1 MIFLIFFCQSAHN
14 DCAGQKTDQVG
25 KNHEAVEHI
34 RHIPYQIHL
43 QRGTCD
49 DKNHHQ
55 NRIDFY
61 CFVSKKMAHI
71 DFAEVIPSDD
81 GGEGEE
87 QHTDGNEYFA
97 EGAECRVKSA
107 LGQGRAGQAIIP
119 DPVERMTR
127 AVSVRMINVSM
138 NTPIMAIMPWSAG
151 CFTSAVAWA

>member
-107 LGQGRAGQAIIP
+107 LGQGRSGQAIVP
-119 DPVERMTR
+119 DPGRENDKG
-127 AVSVRMINVSM
+127 VSVRMINVSM
-138 NTPIMAIMPWSAG
+138 NTPIMAIMWSAG